1 MDMKR
6 VGVFVGIGL
15 VCSVGLLL
23 VGCCMKAI
31 MNRVR

>member
-23 VGCCMKAI
+23 VGCCVKVI
-31 MNRVR
+31 RNVVR